1 MHDGRLC
8 VLGVAQLQSIHT
20 LRWARRLADRGVE
33 MHLVSD
39 AAPVRPDDLSGIH
52 VHDIRRL
59 DAITR
64 VRGLRRVWI
73 GRAIRALAG
82 RIGADVVHAHATVPY
97 AWWAANAGF
106 HPLVVSP
113 WGRDVLVDAKTEPGR
128 SRTRQAFDAADWL
141 VVNSDAIR
149 AAAVEAGADPD
160 MITHT
165 IWHTNLAGFG
175 PERANRA
182 ALLRRFGWPDD
193 AVVVLSLRN
202 FQERTNIDVLVR
214 AFRRARAEEPGARLL
229 LAARAGTHRAAVE
242 ALVRELD
249 LGDAVAFHRVE
260 PEALPELAASGDVV
274 VSIASTDSSPSS
286 LLEAMA
292 SGQPLIGGWCA
303 SIDEWIGDGDGAEM
317 IAPRDEDALVAALL
331 RLIRDPE
338 LRRRYGERN
347 ERVAR
352 ERVQES
358 GAQLER
364 LYRRLAAEHRE
375 RRAALAAG
383 GRRAAR

>member
-1 MHDGRLC
+1 
-8 VLGVAQLQSIHT
+8 
-20 LRWARRLADRGVE
+20 
-33 MHLVSD
+33 
-39 AAPVRPDDLSGIH
+39 
-52 VHDIRRL
+52 
-59 DAITR
+59 
-64 VRGLRRVWI
+64 
-73 GRAIRALAG
+73 
-82 RIGADVVHAHATVPY
+82 
-97 AWWAANAGF
+97 
-106 HPLVVSP
+106 
-113 WGRDVLVDAKTEPGR
+113 
-128 SRTRQAFDAADWL
+128 
-141 VVNSDAIR
+141 
-149 AAAVEAGADPD
+149 
-160 MITHT
+160 
-165 IWHTNLAGFG
+165 
-175 PERANRA
+175 
-182 ALLRRFGWPDD
+182 
-193 AVVVLSLRN
+193 
-202 FQERTNIDVLVR
+202 VR
-214 AFRRARAEEPGARLL
+214 AFRRARAEEPRARLL
-229 LAARAGTHRAAVE
+229 LAARAGTHRAAIE